1 MLCGGIPEFLEV
13 SESPR
18 RGVWILYLNEN
29 PNMNWLLACSFL
41 SQHFVCQLH
50 LLKCRL
56 QNVPIQ
62 YLANAFSMHDKD
74 HHHIMPLQCSMQW
87 MRGSFSKAK
96 ISKNDISLR
105 LINETKVEQ
114 HRSSNVIAPNQ
125 TVQIKKYFSV
135 SVSQSARRVKLLHNS
150 SDILCFCDNVISSIG
165 LCHTVSLSL
174 RCVILLLCESSYY
187 QSSFKSLKWD

>member
-1 MLCGGIPEFLEV
+1 MKIQT
-13 SESPR
+13 
-18 RGVWILYLNEN
+18 WTD
-29 PNMNWLLACSFL
+29 CSFL

-125 TVQIKKYFSV
+125 TVQIKNISLSV
-135 SVSQSARRVKLLHNS
+135 SAEWSCCIIVQISYV
-150 SDILCFCDNVISSIG
+150 FVIMWY
-165 LCHTVSLSL
+165 LVLV
-174 RCVILLLCESSYY
+174 CVIQFQCHG
-187 QSSFKSLKWD
+187 DA